1 MTHPLPTSRTQHRPA
16 PGVVVLM
23 VALFAAPSGETLKA
37 RAAGAGE
44 ATSRREPV
52 RVRFRDAAKQE
63 RTVEGRVE
71 VEAQDGGILLL
82 GRDGRLWNI
91 TPDRLEQR
99 ERVEG
104 DFRGMTSEETA
115 AALRAELG
123 DGFEIVRTKRYVIA
137 SKAGTRYAQWCG
149 ALFERLYDTFHTH
162 WRGKPLRLEE
172 PEVPLIAVILA
183 NEKQFV
189 EFAAR
194 DVGPQ
199 AAAGA
204 KGYYSILSNRMI
216 LYDLTAGEGSAP
228 AKTLEDVQR
237 KIAQNPFNLA
247 TVVHEATHQIAF
259 NTGLHTRQADN
270 PLWLTEGMA
279 MYFETP
285 DLNNRT
291 GWKTV
296 GKVSD
301 GRLNQFRDYAQKRRK
316 SNSLETLVATDDRFT
331 NVDLALDAYAEA
343 WTLTHFLIKT
353 RRKAYTE
360 YLARIAAKKPLEF
373 EGGDKRIEE
382 FREVFGD
389 LEKLD
394 RDFLRYAERL
404 R

>member
-1 MTHPLPTSRTQHRPA
+1 MLAGVLLACPPRFAPADPPEAVSRPE
-16 PGVVVLM
+16 M
-23 VALFAAPSGETLKA
+23 
-37 RAAGAGE
+37 
-44 ATSRREPV
+44 V
-52 RVRFRDAAKQE
+52 RVRFRDAAKAE
-63 RTVEGRVE
+63 RTVEGRVM

-82 GRDGRLWNI
+82 GRDGRQWNI
-91 TPDRLEQR
+91 TPDRLEHR
-99 ERVEG
+99 ENVG
-104 DFRGMTSEETA
+104 SPFKGLTSDEAA
-115 AALRAELG
+115 AALREELG
-123 DGFEIVRTKRYVIA
+123 DGFDIVRTKRYVIA

-149 ALFERLYDTFHTH
+149 SLFERLYDTFHTH
-162 WRGKPLRLEE
+162 WRGKPLALDE

-183 NEKQFV
+183 NEKQFA

-204 KGYYSILSNRMI
+204 KGYYSILSNRII

-301 GRLNQFRDYAQKRRK
+301 GRLSQFRDYAQKRRK
-316 SNSLETLVATDDRFT
+316 SNSLETLVATDDRLT

-353 RRKAYTE
+353 RRKAYAE
-360 YLARIAAKKPLEF
+360 YLAKIAAKKPLQGD
-373 EGGDKRIEE
+373 GGDKRVEE
-382 FREVFGD
+382 FRAAFGD

-394 RDFLRYAERL
+394 RDFLKYADRL

>member
-1 MTHPLPTSRTQHRPA
+1 MSYRPA
-16 PGVVVLM
+16 MPRVPHPSM
-23 VALFAAPSGETLKA
+23 SIAAALAAMLLGGTFSV
-37 RAAGAGE
+37 RAADPSE
-44 ATSRREPV
+44 EKSPHENV
-52 RVRFRDAAKQE
+52 RVRFRDAARQE
-63 RTVEGRVE
+63 RSVEGRIE
-71 VEAQDGGILLL
+71 IEAQDGGILLL
-82 GRDGRLWNI
+82 GRDGRLWNV

-99 ERVEG
+99 ERLDG
-104 DFRGMTSEETA
+104 DFKGLTSEEA
-115 AALRAELG
+115 AVALREELG

-149 ALFERLYDTFHTH
+149 TLFERLYDTFHTH
-162 WRGKPLRLEE
+162 WRGKPLKLEE

-183 NEKQFV
+183 NEKQFA

-216 LYDLTAGEGSAP
+216 LYDLTASEGSAP

-259 NTGLHTRQADN
+259 NTGLHTRMADN

-301 GRLNQFRDYAQKRRK
+301 GRLSQFRDYVQKRRK

-353 RRKAYTE
+353 RRKAYNE
-360 YLARIAAKKPLEF
+360 YLARVAAKEPLKF
-373 EGGDKRIEE
+373 VGGEKRVEE
-382 FREVFGD
+382 FREAFGD

-394 RDFLRYAERL
+394 RDFLKYAERL